1 MFRQIYEL
9 TVLGMHPAS
18 LYPRRSRVA
27 PMWESA
33 LAERSRGTRT
43 LIVGIGSEGG
53 QIILPAGVARLAQLD
68 LGSAGTS

>member
-27 PMWESA
+27 PGRCSA
-33 LAERSRGTRT
+33 KRWAERC
-43 LIVGIGSEGG
+43 
-53 QIILPAGVARLAQLD
+53 GVAPPL
-68 LGSAGTS
+68 